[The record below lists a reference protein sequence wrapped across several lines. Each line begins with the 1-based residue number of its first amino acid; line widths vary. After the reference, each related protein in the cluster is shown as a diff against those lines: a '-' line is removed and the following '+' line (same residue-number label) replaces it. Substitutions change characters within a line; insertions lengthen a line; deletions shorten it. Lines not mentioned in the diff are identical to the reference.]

1 LNEHPE
7 FDPTI
12 RPMSFHL
19 KSTSLLGALGV
30 GLGAFGAHGLKQI
43 LEAHQTA
50 AIWQT
55 ASLYHLLHSV
65 ALLAVC
71 SREQVSQRCFWCFT
85 TGILIFSG
93 SLYTLAVTNVR
104 WLGAI
109 TPVGGLLLIAGW
121 LLLFFSR
128 DKPFN

>member
-1 LNEHPE
+1 
-7 FDPTI
+7 
-12 RPMSFHL
+12 MSFYL

-43 LEAHQTA
+43 LDANQTA

-55 ASLYHLLHSV
+55 ASFYHLLHSV
-65 ALLAVC
+65 ALLAIC
-71 SREQVSQRCFWCFT
+71 SRDQVARSCFWLFSA
-85 TGILIFSG
+85 GILIFSG
-93 SLYTLAVTNVR
+93 SLYLLAVTNVK

-109 TPVGGLLLIAGW
+109 TPVGGVLLIGGW

-128 DKPFN
+128 GKPVG

>member
-1 LNEHPE
+1 
-7 FDPTI
+7 
-12 RPMSFHL
+12 MSFYL

-71 SREQVSQRCFWCFT
+71 SREQVSKPCFWCFS

-93 SLYTLAVTNVR
+93 SLYTLAVTNVK

-128 DKPFN
+128 GKPLN